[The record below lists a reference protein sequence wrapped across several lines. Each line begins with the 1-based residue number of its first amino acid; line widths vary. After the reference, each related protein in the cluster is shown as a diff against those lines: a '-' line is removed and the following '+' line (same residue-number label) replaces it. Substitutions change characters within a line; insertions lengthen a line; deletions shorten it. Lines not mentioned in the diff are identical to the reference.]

1 VIDLTYSPMS
11 PSDTD
16 FVEFDFT
23 AVLQPEADL
32 ISGSPMI
39 AFDPPGPNASEITV
53 LTGGLVVKAKIT
65 GVAQPG
71 HWVRCDVVTV
81 QGRDLTRSKYQPVEQ
96 L

>member
-11 PSDTD
+11 PGDTD

-32 ISGSPMI
+32 ITGTPMMS
-39 AFDPPGPNASEITV
+39 FDPAGPSASEIAI
-53 LTGGLVVKAKIT
+53 LTGGLVVKAKISQ
-65 GVAQPG
+65 VDAPG
-71 HWVRCDVVTV
+71 HWVRCEITTV